1 MEFDLNDPE
10 QAFKAFQAAE
20 SGQAVELPQG
30 GESDADRAA
39 REAQAVKDAADAAAA
54 AEKAAADAAAAQ
66 AASAK
71 QDVTPGGK
79 VEATQDNESNAEGV
93 LARDGK
99 NVIPF
104 SVLKSERDRAGRAEQ
119 LAKDQADQIA
129 ALKAQ
134 IAAGNQGAKPGESA
148 RTAEAAAETVLSDEE
163 LEAIREDFPT
173 MHKALVAQQAT
184 IKALQAQQQQVEQ
197 ERHQQQA
204 ERQRTQAEMVQEAID
219 ATPKLAHIQAT
230 DPDRFTAAQRYDA
243 VLRADPRWQGK
254 PLAERFAEAVKL
266 VETTHGAI
274 EIPSANPPAAQKT
287 PEQLKA
293 EAEAVAKA
301 AASKAVP
308 TSMSDFPAGD
318 PPAQSE
324 QAALESMTPA
334 QLADKFSKMS
344 PEQMDAYLSK
354 L

>member
-10 QAFKAFQAAE
+10 QAFKAFEAAE
-20 SGQAVELPQG
+20 SGQSVELPQG
-30 GESDADRAA
+30 GESEADKVA
-39 REAQAVKDAADAAAA
+39 REAQAAKEAADAAAA

-71 QDVTPGGK
+71 QEAAAGTK
-79 VEATQDNESNAEGV
+79 VETTQDNDGNVDGV

-99 NVIPF
+99 NIIPF

-119 LAKDQADQIA
+119 LAKEQSDRIA
-129 ALKAQ
+129 ALEAQ

-148 RTAEAAAETVLSDEE
+148 RTTEAATEAELSDEE
-163 LEAIREDFPT
+163 LAVLKEDFPT
-173 MHKALVAQQAT
+173 QYKVYMAQQAT

-197 ERHQQQA
+197 DRQQQQA
-204 ERQRTQAEMVQEAID
+204 ERQRTQAEMVRDAID
-219 ATPKLAHIQAT
+219 ATPKLAHIQST
-230 DPDRFTAAQRYDA
+230 DPDRFAAAQRYDA
-243 VLRADPRWQGK
+243 VLRDDPRWQGK
-254 PLAERFAEAVKL
+254 PLAERFAEVVKL

-274 EIPSANPPAAQKT
+274 EIPGAKPPAAQKT

-301 AASKAVP
+301 AASKTVP